1 MKPTSLLSCLLFP
14 IAAVI
19 GFSFLHDITDIGPLL
34 AHGASSVWA
43 GVVMLF
49 VALTVL
55 LHIFLSV
62 AAGGLAGTVMIGPDI
77 KEGAFSPRNKIC
89 LFVTLICV
97 ATVLM
102 LTHIIP
108 ALMAVIAFRF
118 IFHAQENKI
127 IKRRGPSGAFLGG
140 VALILIIGIYALL
153 I

>member
-1 MKPTSLLSCLLFP
+1 MKRTSLLSCLLFP

-19 GFSFLHDITDIGPLL
+19 GFSFVHDFTEVGLLL
-34 AHGASSVWA
+34 AHAVSSLWA
-43 GVVMLF
+43 GIVVVF

-108 ALMAVIAFRF
+108 VLMAVIAFRF

-140 VALILIIGIYALL
+140 IALILIIGAYAV
-153 I
+153 IT